1 MKSTIRQLTFILG
14 LALKKPPFLH
24 RMTKLSTQKA
34 TRHTALN
41 AVSVPS
47 RQDFKQELQFKNVAK
62 TGQIPNRVRND
73 DSF

>member
-1 MKSTIRQLTFILG
+1 VS
-14 LALKKPPFLH
+14 ALSQNKKP
-24 RMTKLSTQKA
+24 QKA
-34 TRHTALN
+34 TRHTALD

-73 DSF
+73 DMLFYFFLNWRFRLK